1 MRRPAWTQ
9 RAPHRGRRRALVAF
23 EVVAVGLLGAL
34 LGLLVAADVRTD
46 VGPFQA
52 DLSLRPATSGSTVV
66 ALPPLGELQLDT
78 HDSPVRLGVRVTQ
91 LRGDAARAIA
101 ADPASL
107 QGLGAEVDRD
117 LRAGLRSLLV
127 RTAIVTVL
135 GSALLGMLVLR
146 RWRTTLAA
154 ALTGVAALAAT
165 GGVTALTLDQRALAE
180 PRFTGLL
187 ASAPTAV
194 GDVRDIVERFDAY
207 SLQLGR
213 LVSNVSELYAVT
225 SRLPVFIP
233 DDGTIRVLHVSD
245 LHLNPSS
252 YALISTVVEQ
262 YGIDLVLDTGDSTDL
277 GSAPEARY
285 VEGIRRLG
293 VPYAWVRGNHDS
305 RLIQDSVRRQP
316 GTTVLDGPQVV
327 EVAGLRLLGQGD
339 PRFTP
344 DKSTRDDDAPP
355 AVLELVGTQL
365 LEAYAAAAV
374 PPDLVA
380 VHDPIT
386 ARPLVGQVPLV
397 LAGHAHQRRV
407 EESDGTVLMVQ
418 GSTGGAGLRALEGEE
433 PTSISLSV
441 LYLDPTTR
449 RLQAYDDITLGGL
462 GASDARITRRVV
474 EQPARTATPA
484 GTPSPA
490 PAPAPTPTPT
500 P

>member
-1 MRRPAWTQ
+1 MRRPAWT
-9 RAPHRGRRRALVAF
+9 RRGPHRGRRRVLVAL
-23 EVVAVGLLGAL
+23 EVIAVGLLGAV

-52 DLSLRPATSGSTVV
+52 DMTLRPAVSGSTVV
-66 ALPPLGELQLDT
+66 ELPPLGELQLDT
-78 HDSPVRLGVRVTQ
+78 HASPVRLGVRITQ

-107 QGLGAEVDRD
+107 QGLGSEVDRD
-117 LRAGLRSLLV
+117 LRAGLRDLLV
-127 RTAIVTVL
+127 RTALVTVL
-135 GSALLGMLVLR
+135 GAAALGMLVFR

-154 ALTGVAALAAT
+154 TLTGVAALAGV
-165 GGVTALTLDQRALAE
+165 GGATALTLDQRALSE

-225 SRLPVFIP
+225 SRLPVFTP

-245 LHLNPSS
+245 LHLNPGS
-252 YALISTVVEQ
+252 YGLMSTVVEQ
-262 YGIDLVLDTGDSTDL
+262 YGVDLVLDTGDSTDL
-277 GSAPEARY
+277 GSAPESRY

-305 RLIQDSVRRQP
+305 RLVQDSVRRQP

-355 AVLELVGTQL
+355 AVLELVGSQL
-365 LEAYAAAAV
+365 LEAYDAVEV
-374 PPDLVA
+374 PPDVVL
-380 VHDPIT
+380 VHDPIA
-386 ARPLVGQVPLV
+386 ARPLLGQVPLV
-397 LAGHAHQRRV
+397 LAGHAHERRV
-407 EESDGTVLMVQ
+407 EQADGTVLMVQ
-418 GSTGGAGLRALEGEE
+418 GSTGGAGLRALEGED
-433 PTSISLSV
+433 PTPVTLTV
-441 LYLDPTTR
+441 LYLDPETR
-449 RLQAYDDITLGGL
+449 QLQAYDDITLGGL

-474 EQPARTATPA
+474 EQPD
-484 GTPSPA
+484 PSPSPSA
-490 PAPAPTPTPT
+490 TPTP
-500 P
+500 